1 MSTPDDRPD
10 DFSAF
15 DITAKDHRKHIEPL
29 WSRMRAQ
36 PQLPRSAKFGGFY
49 ILTRHADV
57 AAASRDA
64 KLFSSAANGIAIP
77 DLHAGGRL
85 LPVESD
91 PPHHTEY
98 RALFAP
104 FVTNAAMQKHEPLL
118 RSLATGLLDQCA
130 GQPRL
135 DFVKAFARPF
145 PAMAVLRILGIR
157 ATDVDRMAHLVDTS
171 VDGAEGEGRGGPRMI
186 AAARELNDYLVRELQ
201 ARQAAPHDPDNI
213 ISTLVHSSL
222 PTAPLGLKEQT
233 SLLKIFIFGGF
244 TTTTFALASA
254 MRWLLEQPADFDRLR
269 NHPELLRS
277 AVDEFVRFS
286 SPGTYVARTAMQDT
300 VIGTTPVCKGD
311 RVLLCYGAANRDAA
325 VFERPAE
332 LMLDRPL
339 NQQTGNRHLGFGNGP
354 HGCMGIHLA
363 RLEMR
368 VALEECLKTL
378 GDYRVDPHGKIEWAS
393 GETEGMTTLPLLL
406 RRNLND

>member
-1 MSTPDDRPD
+1 MSTPDDQPD
-10 DFSAF
+10 EFSTF
-15 DITAKDHRKHIEPL
+15 DITAKDHRKHIEPV
-29 WSRMRAQ
+29 WSRMRALS
-36 PQLPRSAKFGGFY
+36 QLPRSDKFGGFC
-49 ILTRHADV
+49 ILTKHADV

-77 DLHAGGRL
+77 DLSAGGRL

-91 PPHHTEY
+91 PPEHTEY
-98 RALFAP
+98 RSLFAP

-118 RSLATGLLDQCA
+118 RSLATGLLHQCA
-130 GQPRL
+130 GRPRL
-135 DFVKAFARPF
+135 DFVKEFARPF
-145 PAMAVLRILGIR
+145 PAIAVLSILGIPE
-157 ATDVDRMAHLVDTS
+157 TDVDRMAHVVDTS
-171 VDGAEGEGRGGPRMI
+171 VDGAEGEGRGGPQMI
-186 AAARELNDYLVRELQ
+186 AAARELNDYLVRVLQ
-201 ARQAAPHDPDNI
+201 AWQAAPHDPDNI
-213 ISTLVHSSL
+213 ISTIVHSSL
-222 PTAPLGLKEQT
+222 PTAPFGLKEKT

-254 MRWLLEQPADFDRLR
+254 MRWLLEHPEDFDRLR
-269 NHPELLRS
+269 RSPELLRS

-300 VIGTTPVCKGD
+300 AIGGTPLRKGD

-325 VFERPAE
+325 VFDRPDE

-339 NQQTGNRHLGFGNGP
+339 TQQTANRHLGFGNGP

-368 VALEECLKTL
+368 VALEECLKVF

-393 GETEGMTTLPLLL
+393 GETEGMSTLPLVL
-406 RRNLND
+406 RINPND